1 MNRLTCLCV
10 LASSLLIASCSQ
22 EQEVR
27 GVTDT
32 EILIGS
38 HLDLS
43 GPATAIGIQV
53 RNGSDMAIKEINEA
67 GGVHG
72 RSLRMIVEDNG
83 YDPKKAVLASKKL
96 ISRDKVFAMIHVVGT
111 PVVLATIRDVLA
123 ADMPHL
129 FPFTAAVQTY
139 EPFHALK
146 FAAFTPYYQQT
157 AIATRYLHEN
167 EGSKK
172 FGILYQDDDFGLNVL
187 QGVELAIAE
196 LGLEPVVKTT
206 YKRGSTDF
214 TTQIARLRAENVDAI
229 ALATIVRETAG
240 AVKAARDLG
249 WDVPF
254 YCTTACYTRETLD
267 VGGEATNGIIAAG
280 QSEVPYEDDPNPA
293 IATWVANY
301 KNAYGLVPSSL
312 ALAAYIDMYLM
323 KEALEIVGADL
334 TQAALAKALEDL
346 PPYAHPEF
354 GGVPIDFDEG
364 SHLGAQEIFLARAE
378 KGRWVTFTDVLS
390 MED

>member
-1 MNRLTCLCV
+1 MNRIACLIALTSSV
-10 LASSLLIASCSQ
+10 LLASCSQ
-22 EQEVR
+22 EQEIR
-27 GVTDT
+27 GITDT

-43 GPATAIGIQV
+43 GPVTAIGIQV
-53 RNGSDMAIKEINEA
+53 RNGTDMAIKEINAA

-72 RSLRMIVEDNG
+72 RQLRLVVEDNG
-83 YDPKKAVLASKKL
+83 YDPKKAVLASNKL
-96 ISRDKVFAMIHVVGT
+96 VSRDKVFAMMHVVGT
-111 PVVLATIRDVLA
+111 PVVLATIQKVLA
-123 ADMPHL
+123 SDMLHL

-157 AIATRYLHEN
+157 QITTRYLHEHQ
-167 EGSKK
+167 GAKK

-187 QGVELAIAE
+187 QGVELAIEE

-214 TTQIARLRAENVDAI
+214 TTQIARLRSENVDAI

-254 YCTTACYTRETLD
+254 YCTSACYTRETLD
-267 VGGEATNGIIAAG
+267 VGGAATNGIIASG

-312 ALAAYIDMYLM
+312 GLAAYIDTYLL
-323 KEALEIVGADL
+323 KDALELTGPDL
-334 TQAALAKALEDL
+334 TSASLGKALEDL
-346 PPYAHPEF
+346 PPYVHPEF
-354 GGVPIDFDEG
+354 GGVPIDFDATN
-364 SHLGAQEIFLARAE
+364 HLGAREIFLARAE
-378 KGRWVTFTDVLS
+378 NGRWVTLTGILS
-390 MED
+390 VDQ

>member
-1 MNRLTCLCV
+1 MHRFTCLIVLVSSLV
-10 LASSLLIASCSQ
+10 LAGCSQ

-27 GVTDT
+27 GITDT

-43 GPATAIGIQV
+43 GPATAVGIQV
-53 RNGSDMAIKEINEA
+53 RNGTAMAIKEINEA

-72 RSLRMIVEDNG
+72 RELRAIFEDNG
-83 YDPKKAVLASKKL
+83 YDPKKAVLASNKL
-96 ISRDKVFAMIHVVGT
+96 VSRDKVFAMLHVVGT
-111 PVVLATIRDVLA
+111 PVVLATIQKVLA

-157 AIATRYLHEN
+157 WITTRYFVQN
-167 EGSKK
+167 EGAVKI
-172 FGILYQDDDFGLNVL
+172 GILYQDDDFGLNVL
-187 QGVELAIAE
+187 QGVELAAEE
-196 LGLEPVVKTT
+196 LGLPPVIKTT

-267 VGGEATNGIIAAG
+267 VGGAATDGLIAAG

-301 KNAYGLVPSSL
+301 KDAYGLVPSSL
-312 ALAAYIDMYLM
+312 ALAAYIDVFLLRD
-323 KEALEIVGADL
+323 ALELAGREL
-334 TQAALAKALEDL
+334 TPFNLAKALEDL
-346 PPYAHPEF
+346 PPYVHPQF
-354 GGVPIDFDEG
+354 GGVPIDFDAEN
-364 SHLGAQEIFLARAE
+364 HLGAQEIFLARAV
-378 KGRWVTFTDVLS
+378 KGRWVTFTEVLRL
-390 MED
+390 D